1 MEEGAGQAGPAA
13 GTQQQQQALQIGLDQ
28 FDFVKIIGTGTFGR
42 VALAKYKQD
51 GSFCA
56 VKILEKD
63 FVVKSKQVEHTLSE
77 KQILLGCQN
86 QFVVRLMA
94 SFKDNANLFMVLEY
108 VPGGELFYH
117 LRTAKVFPEP
127 TIAFYAIEIGVAV
140 EYLHANGIVYRDL
153 KPENVLLD
161 AGGHIKLTDF
171 GFAKRIERTTWT
183 VCGTPEYMSP
193 EIIMGKGYEKAVD
206 WWSYGVLLFEM
217 AVGHPPFEGSDEIEI
232 YKAVLGA
239 QPAYPPTMS
248 PSLKDLIANLLHVDR
263 TRRLGNMFGGTND
276 IKSHAWFGHNGWQ
289 LHAVP
294 PIQPPLQHAGDTS
307 NFETFADIP
316 LKQSG
321 VDEHAGL
328 FLDF

>member
-1 MEEGAGQAGPAA
+1 MGAADVMDSLALPLGNDMDQSQVPLEDYDVSDLVRRSMDAGIRRQSMRRGTWESVLAMSLPGLDEDSDIPFNLDIGGVSEMEEGAGQAGPAA
-13 GTQQQQQALQIGLDQ
+13 GTQQQQALQIGLDQ

-140 EYLHANGIVYRDL
+140 EYAPPCPASHRPPAPPPAPFLHSSV
-153 KPENVLLD
+153 V
-161 AGGHIKLTDF
+161 
-171 GFAKRIERTTWT
+171 
-183 VCGTPEYMSP
+183 
-193 EIIMGKGYEKAVD
+193 
-206 WWSYGVLLFEM
+206 
-217 AVGHPPFEGSDEIEI
+217 
-232 YKAVLGA
+232 AVLARTQALVSTLAPRVHQRVHVLVVQTCTGA
-239 QPAYPPTMS
+239 
-248 PSLKDLIANLLHVDR
+248 V
-263 TRRLGNMFGGTND
+263 
-276 IKSHAWFGHNGWQ
+276 W
-289 LHAVP
+289 P
-294 PIQPPLQHAGDTS
+294 PIPH
-307 NFETFADIP
+307 
-316 LKQSG
+316 
-321 VDEHAGL
+321 
-328 FLDF
+328 